1 MSQQQHEKL
10 EILTRLIKEV
20 KPSLA
25 HAAISPLDSLTDT
38 LGLDS
43 LDVLQLVRKIR
54 RATGQDFDLDAWSA
68 EQASHKDSVQSVLD
82 TMNLPVHG

>member
-1 MSQQQHEKL
+1 MDQSNEKMD
-10 EILTRLIKEV
+10 ILAKLIKEV
-20 KPSLA
+20 KPSLVDA
-25 HAAISPLDSLTDT
+25 TITPLDTLTES

-68 EQASHKDSVQSVLD
+68 NKHVHKGSLQSMLD
-82 TMNLPVHG
+82 VMTAPVSC